1 MGALYAFN
9 GAGQDLTNAVTTKVE
24 TWCFPPWAQRIIYGD
39 LNLILH
45 GEGWQNVAYFLEG
58 KLFTPMHVAIMADHA
73 QSVLWNISS
82 LAQWNDVMTTPR
94 MWASVSSMSPLQGR
108 WGKGQVSALRNSTWM
123 QNAPFLC
130 SAVEERPQFPPCRG
144 LHPRLLQGFDG
155 VRKTVFPQGY
165 LTLRLQLFMWCT
177 GRVTSLDFFWAFPAA
192 VAVCGSWEGSWMMWL
207 GGGEDATASRWVS
220 TPSLPL
226 QLPLARIKVMI
237 YTKWKAWRLPDGH
250 QSILTI
256 Q

>member
-130 SAVEERPQFPPCRG
+130 SAVEERPHSFLLVEGCTQDCYKGLMGWEKQFFPRVISLWGYSFSCDVQGGSQAWTFFG
-144 LHPRLLQGFDG
+144 LSLL
-155 VRKTVFPQGY
+155 
-165 LTLRLQLFMWCT
+165 L
-177 GRVTSLDFFWAFPAA
+177 
-192 VAVCGSWEGSWMMWL
+192 
-207 GGGEDATASRWVS
+207 
-220 TPSLPL
+220 
-226 QLPLARIKVMI
+226 
-237 YTKWKAWRLPDGH
+237 
-250 QSILTI
+250 
-256 Q
+256 